1 MRREAKMVGAFV
13 LALGIFALVVSANL
27 LLGGAAQSGGLSC
40 KSICGLTLLVT
51 QFFGA
56 RAGGFLGSLL
66 WLLVG
71 IVFTFAG
78 YRVFSGR

>member
-56 RAGGFLGSLL
+56 RAGGLLGSLL

>member
-1 MRREAKMVGAFV
+1 MVGAFV

-56 RAGGFLGSLL
+56 RAGGFFGSLL

>member
-13 LALGIFALVVSANL
+13 LALGLFALVVSANL

>member
-1 MRREAKMVGAFV
+1 MRREAKIVGAFV
-13 LALGIFALVVSANL
+13 LTLGIFALAVSANL
-27 LLGGAAQSGGLSC
+27 LLGGAAQNGGLSC
-40 KSICGLTLLVT
+40 KSICGLSLLVT
-51 QFFGA
+51 QFLGA
-56 RAGGFLGSLL
+56 SAGGLVGSLL

>member
-13 LALGIFALVVSANL
+13 LAPGIFALVVSANL

-40 KSICGLTLLVT
+40 TSICGLTLLVT

>member
-1 MRREAKMVGAFV
+1 MRREAKLVGAFA
-13 LALGIFALVVSANL
+13 LALGISALAISANL
-27 LLGGAAQSGGLSC
+27 LLGGETQSGGLSC
-40 KSICGLTLLVT
+40 KSICGLSLLVT
-51 QFFGA
+51 QFLGA
-56 RAGGFLGSLL
+56 STGGLVGSLL

>member
-40 KSICGLTLLVT
+40 KSICGLTVLVT

>member
-1 MRREAKMVGAFV
+1 MRREAKLVCAFA
-13 LALGIFALVVSANL
+13 LALGISALAISANL
-27 LLGGAAQSGGLSC
+27 LLGGETQSGGLSC
-40 KSICGLTLLVT
+40 KCIWGLTLLVT

>member
-1 MRREAKMVGAFV
+1 MVGAFV

-40 KSICGLTLLVT
+40 KSICGLSLLVT
-51 QFFGA
+51 QFLGA
-56 RAGGFLGSLL
+56 STGGLVGSLL

-71 IVFTFAG
+71 IVFTFVG

>member
-1 MRREAKMVGAFV
+1 MVGAFV

-56 RAGGFLGSLL
+56 RAGGF
-66 WLLVG
+66 
-71 IVFTFAG
+71 
-78 YRVFSGR
+78 